1 MLVLAKDD
9 TVSCTGMY
17 VDPTIHSFP
26 HLFIYQI
33 HVYCYEPG
41 KGLLGLGL

>member
-1 MLVLAKDD
+1 MFVPAKDH

-17 VDPTIHSFP
+17 VDPYIHSFP
-26 HLFIYQI
+26 HAFTYQI
-33 HVYCYEPG
+33 CLYCYEPG